1 MRRLP
6 ELSHRPSALCKQPKM
21 TVTSEQITLHSVLS
35 LFGHDMLCET
45 VISVIIIFAHF
56 ALSVLFAAPN
66 GAVLDRKEIDA

>member
-21 TVTSEQITLHSVLS
+21 AVTSEQITLHSVLLTPS

-45 VISVIIIFAHF
+45 VISVIIISAHF

-66 GAVLDRKEIDA
+66 GAVLL